1 MQCTADLVTMGSGL
15 VTAVSSFNKVM
26 VIMSETWLTTQEAA
40 DFSGYHVNYIRQ
52 IIRAKKI
59 KARKFGPVW
68 QVSKE
73 SLQTYLQTAE
83 KSDDKRLGPK

>member
-1 MQCTADLVTMGSGL
+1 MHGRSRYNGKRAEKRPFLQ
-15 VTAVSSFNKVM
+15 FNKVM

-68 QVSKE
+68 QGSKE

>member
-1 MQCTADLVTMGSGL
+1 
-15 VTAVSSFNKVM
+15 
-26 VIMSETWLTTQEAA
+26 MSETWLTTQEAA

-73 SLQTYLQTAE
+73 SLQTYLQIAE
-83 KSDDKRLGPK
+83 KSDDKRLGIKAKRLQAGWNEDYLVKVLSG